1 MMKSLWVGMVAL
13 ISATSIEAA
22 TAFPFPRNAAYPYG
36 IKAATASSNGA
47 EVQAAYENWLSNQY
61 VESGNLA
68 RVKFDDQSYTVSEG
82 IGYGMLIFVYMDNS
96 TNNTKS
102 KFDKLWAYYK
112 ANANS
117 NGLMNWKISGFSNS
131 CSGDNCN
138 GATDA
143 DLDVAMA
150 LMMAYKQWGDA
161 SYLTDAKALIASIH
175 KNEISTSVRGLL
187 KPGDAWEAKY
197 NPSYVSTAAL
207 ELFKQVDNSDWS
219 GALTANYT
227 MLKGN
232 ANSTSGLFS
241 DWCSSSGSP
250 LNDKFGYDAVRTPWR
265 MAVAHAWFGH
275 ADAKTLDSKIAAWE
289 TSSSSSIKNDPA
301 NIGDGYTLD
310 GRETS
315 GYEVATYVGALVS
328 AGMVDSK
335 YQSWVNDGYTELS
348 SFAVDESYYHRSLKV
363 LYMLTLSGNF
373 NNFWGSN
380 TGGGTT
386 TPSKFALVANATNGT
401 VALDPAGD
409 SYDSAKVVTAT
420 ATPNAGYKFTSW
432 SGDCSGTTPTCSIA
446 MTKDR
451 TITANFSK
459 VVVPTYTLTVGATTN
474 GTISLSPTGGS
485 YDSNTTVAATAT
497 PAQGFVF
504 SNWTGACTGTGAC
517 NVVMNANKALS
528 AVFSPIP
535 PATYVLTVNVGTG
548 GKVVK
553 SPDSASYSAGKVVT
567 LTARPDSTYKFSG
580 WQGDCSGSDTTCTVT
595 MSAAKSVTAS
605 FTAVP
610 YHSLT
615 LSGNNGKLVAS
626 PVGPKYAE
634 GSTVTV
640 TAVPDEGYVFSAWY
654 SGCNT
659 SNGSTCTVVIPNYDV
674 TVNAGFAQAP
684 VGISRRLPNGE
695 RLLLSRGM
703 IAFDA
708 RDIGPAR
715 LELTDLQGRTKLLW
729 QGQGSQLQEL
739 PMQGVRPG
747 LYFLH
752 LSGAKSSFQKFVQIL
767 H

>member
-1 MMKSLWVGMVAL
+1 MKKSLWVGMVAL
-13 ISATSIEAA
+13 ITAVSVEAA

-36 IKAATASSNGA
+36 ITAVTSSA
-47 EVQAAYENWLSNQY
+47 KTDLQAAYDDWLSNQY
-61 VESGNLA
+61 DESGNYG
-68 RVKFDDQSYTVSEG
+68 RVKFDDPNYTVSEG
-82 IGYGMLIFVYMDNS
+82 IGYGMLIFVYMDNAA
-96 TNNTKS
+96 NNTKT

-112 ANANS
+112 ANRNV
-117 NGLMNWKISGFSNS
+117 NGVMNWKIQGFTNS

-143 DLDVAMA
+143 ELDVAMA

-161 SYLTDAKALIASIH
+161 GYLTDAQALIAAIH
-175 KNEISTSVRGLL
+175 RKEISTSASGLL
-187 KPGDAWEAKY
+187 KPGDVWESKY
-197 NPSYVSTAAL
+197 NPSYVSSAAL
-207 ELFKQVDNSDWS
+207 ELFTQVDNSDWKS
-219 GALTANYT
+219 ALSANYA
-227 MLKGN
+227 MLKNN

-250 LNDKFGYDAVRTPWR
+250 LNDKFGYDAIRTPWR
-265 MAVAHAWFGH
+265 LGVAYSWFGH
-275 ADAKTLDSKIAAWE
+275 SDAKTLDSKIADWIS
-289 TSSSSSIKNDPA
+289 TSPINGNPDK
-301 NIGDGYTLD
+301 IVDGYTL
-310 GRETS
+310 S
-315 GYEVATYVGALVS
+315 GSNSGSYNVATYVGALAS

-335 YQSWVNDGYTELS
+335 YQSWVTKAYSTLINDAAS
-348 SFAVDESYYHRSLKV
+348 NSYYHRSLKV
-363 LYMLTLSGNF
+363 LYGLYLSGNF

-380 TGGGTT
+380 SGGGTT
-386 TPSKFALVANATNGT
+386 TPSTFTLTANATNGT
-401 VALDPAGD
+401 VALDPTGG

-420 ATPNAGYKFTSW
+420 ATPDAGYKFTSW
-432 SGDCSGTTPTCSIA
+432 SGDCSGTTATCSIA

-459 VVVPTYTLTVGATTN
+459 VVVPTYTLTVGTTTN

-485 YDSNTTVAATAT
+485 YDSNATVTATAI

-504 SNWTGACTGTGAC
+504 SNWMGACTGTGAC
-517 NVVMNANKALS
+517 NVVMNANKTLS
-528 AVFSPIP
+528 AAFSPIP

-553 SPDSASYSAGKVVT
+553 SPDSGSYSAGKVVT
-567 LTARPDSTYKFSG
+567 LKARADSAYRFSG

-605 FTAVP
+605 FAAIP

-615 LSGNNGKLVAS
+615 LSGNNGKLTAS

-684 VGISRRLPNGE
+684 VGISRRLPHGE
-695 RLLLSRGM
+695 RLLLSRGV
-703 IAFDA
+703 IVFDA

-739 PMQGVRPG
+739 SMQGVRPG
-747 LYFLH
+747 LYFVH